1 MLCSGGGA
9 NNSFLIELIEM
20 YGHHHFHLTV
30 GSAEIVEF
38 KEAIIFAYLGVKF
51 VENIRNCKRGV
62 GGMLAKGRFKDI

>member
-1 MLCSGGGA
+1 
-9 NNSFLIELIEM
+9 M